1 MRDENKE
8 AHQEEEDTLI
18 EVSLEEKDGS
28 QIGKEVTAEE
38 GTILDQETEEAQ
50 VEIKEDQDLTVETT
64 EMKNHYHAESV
75 TEIILAKIA
84 DVTQDI
90 KRRSALVLDVPTSTY
105 TMMFA
110 RNPSPMI

>member
-28 QIGKEVTAEE
+28 QIGKEVIAEE

-50 VEIKEDQDLTVETT
+50 VEIKEDQDLTVKTT
-64 EMKNHYHAESV
+64 DMRSHYHAESV

-84 DVTQDI
+84 DDIQDI
-90 KRRSALVLDVPTSTY
+90 KRRSALALDVPT
-105 TMMFA
+105 
-110 RNPSPMI
+110 

>member
-1 MRDENKE
+1 MRNESKG

-18 EVSLEEKDGS
+18 EVSLEEEDGS

-50 VEIKEDQDLTVETT
+50 AEIKEDQDLTAET
-64 EMKNHYHAESV
+64 NYHPVESV
-75 TEIILAKIA
+75 TEIMLAKIV
-84 DVTQDI
+84 DDIQDI
-90 KRRSALVLDVPTSTY
+90 KRRNALALDVPTSIY

-110 RNPSPMI
+110 KNPNPMM

>member
-28 QIGKEVTAEE
+28 QIGREVTAEE

-50 VEIKEDQDLTVETT
+50 AEIKEDQDLTAETT
-64 EMKNHYHAESV
+64 ELRNHYHAESV
-75 TEIILAKIA
+75 TEIILAKNA
-84 DVTQDI
+84 DDTQDI

-105 TMMFA
+105 IMMFA
-110 RNPSPMI
+110 RNPRQMI